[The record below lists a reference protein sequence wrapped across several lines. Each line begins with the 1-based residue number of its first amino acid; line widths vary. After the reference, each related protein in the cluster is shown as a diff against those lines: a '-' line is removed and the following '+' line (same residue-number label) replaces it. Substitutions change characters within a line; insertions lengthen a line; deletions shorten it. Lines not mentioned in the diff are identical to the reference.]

1 MVNYSIENFA
11 NIINKSN
18 DTNTLIISTL
28 TLLLF
33 VTLFIFVLAMCLIY
47 FERKFCAAI
56 QCRVGPNRVGWKGLL
71 QLVADVLKL
80 MIKEKSTPLF
90 SDKLLYFIAPIMSF
104 SASFML
110 LLIVPFSP
118 QIQVINLNVGILYWI
133 AISSIGI
140 LGVLIGGWSSYNKW
154 ALLGAIRSA
163 SQMISYEL
171 SIILSLLVIAI
182 FTGTL
187 DLQKIVL
194 SQTSGW
200 WLWKGHVVTVIAFIT
215 FFIASIAELH
225 RIPFDLPEG
234 ESELGAGFHTEYS
247 GMQFAFFYLS
257 EYLNLFIAS
266 AMIVTLF
273 LGGWLPFHIYGFTW
287 FNLYMNCIPSIIW
300 FFSKVLLIIFIIM
313 WIRWTLPRLRIDQLI
328 ELEWKYLLPLGLINI
343 IFASISVL
351 NNLYFLI

>member
-1 MVNYSIENFA
+1 
-11 NIINKSN
+11 
-18 DTNTLIISTL
+18 
-28 TLLLF
+28 
-33 VTLFIFVLAMCLIY
+33 MCLIY

-118 QIQVINLNVGILYWI
+118 QIQVINLNIGILYWI

-200 WLWKGHVVTVIAFIT
+200 WLWKDHFVTVIAFIT

-287 FNLYMNCIPSIIW
+287 FNAYMNYIPSIIW
-300 FFSKVLLIIFIIM
+300 FFSKVFLIIFIIM

-328 ELEWKYLLPLGLINI
+328 ELEWKYLLPMGLINI